1 MDFADKTGRAS
12 MRRADPAP
20 GYLPAATIADLTGTD
35 TKGTHTTKTAR
46 LTPAR
51 GHGERYDGFA

>member
-1 MDFADKTGRAS
+1 MPLEQGQRAFADRAE
-12 MRRADPAP
+12 ADHDGANSVEPVQD
-20 GYLPAATIADLTGTD
+20 GSIHIES
-35 TKGTHTTKTAR
+35 THTTKTAR

>member
-1 MDFADKTGRAS
+1 VRFSFCSIAAFPFKGPNMPDIDFIRGEIERS
-12 MRRADPAP
+12 
-20 GYLPAATIADLTGTD
+20 
-35 TKGTHTTKTAR
+35 HTTKTAR